1 MRPLRRILDFAAKLR
16 KNSLV
21 RIAFSSLGLALVYLL
36 WVVKLVEDPAQYA
49 FYHWGGPAKN
59 FYFPFLLIILAV
71 WLLIAGLLLLARKP
85 GRMRVAIWTA
95 LLLCISCVLIKFNI
109 FYHRFDS
116 ETMAFD
122 GALIVALLLTIAW
135 RPSFAERFERV
146 LAPITTILIFLGL
159 LGTFILCQLSW
170 YELRGSLFA
179 ESSKLHHRD
188 AATTIQPHRI
198 IWIVF
203 DELSYQ
209 QTYEHRYPGLQLP
222 AFDALAADST
232 VFTNATPFYIFTEVV
247 LPGLFAGKP
256 FDKIRTTTAMEP
268 LLHSEATGKWQTL
281 NQHDTVFQDALNA
294 SYSTAVAGWANP
306 YCRIIPAVLDSCYW
320 SYYQPWNNMLPS
332 KTVLF
337 NTRVLAAESFPWA
350 LTILPNRVS
359 RHFKRFMQTPT
370 RRSWLISEQDS
381 HIQDYLDLDAR
392 ADQLLRDRSYGFVLL
407 HLPVPHPLGIY
418 DRHTNKFTTGDSSYV
433 DNLALADKCLAGIL
447 QTLKQTGQLDSSTI
461 VLMGDHSWRTKQVW
475 KLPTPAWKPPTPGW
489 TQEDNIASHG
499 GQYDPR
505 AVYLVKLPN
514 QTTGARIDTPFHT
527 VNTRTLFD
535 AIMDHR
541 INTPADLATWA
552 QSTP

>member
-1 MRPLRRILDFAAKLR
+1 LRLLRRILDFVAKLR
-16 KNSLV
+16 QNSLV
-21 RIAFSSLGLALVYLL
+21 RTAFSSLGLALVYLF
-36 WVVKLVEDPAQYA
+36 WVIKPVEDAAQYD
-49 FYHWGGPAKN
+49 FYHWAGPAKN

-122 GALIVALLLTIAW
+122 GAMIVTILITMAW

-146 LAPITTILIFLGL
+146 IAPITTILIFLGL

-170 YELRGSLFA
+170 YALRGSFFA
-179 ESSKLHHRD
+179 ENYTLHHRD
-188 AATTIQPHRI
+188 TVATIQPNRI

-232 VFTNATPFYIFTEVV
+232 VFTNATPFYVYTEVV
-247 LPGLFAGKP
+247 LPGLLAGKP
-256 FDKIRTTTAMEP
+256 FDKIRTTPAMEP

-294 SYSTAVAGWANP
+294 GYSTALAGWANP
-306 YCRIIPAVLDSCYW
+306 YCRIIPGVLDSCYW
-320 SYYQPWNNMLPS
+320 AYHQPWNNMRPS
-332 KTVLF
+332 ETVLF
-337 NTRVLAAESFPWA
+337 NTRVLAEESVPWA
-350 LTILPNRVS
+350 LTVLPDRIS
-359 RHFKRFMQTPT
+359 RHLKRFAQTRT
-370 RRSWLISEQDS
+370 RLSHFISDQES
-381 HIQDYLDLDAR
+381 HIRDYLDLDAR
-392 ADQLLRDRSYGFVLL
+392 SDQLLRDRSYGFVLL
-407 HLPVPHPLGIY
+407 HLPLPHPQGIY
-418 DRHTNKFTTGDSSYV
+418 DRSTGKFTIADSFSYI

-461 VLMGDHSWRTKQVW
+461 VLMGDHSWRTKLEW
-475 KLPTPAWKPPTPGW
+475 KHLPGW
-489 TQEDNIASHG
+489 TREDELASHG

-505 AVYLVKLPN
+505 PVYLVKLPN
-514 QTTGARIDTPFHT
+514 QTTSARIDTPYQT
-527 VNTRTLFD
+527 VNTRKLFD
-535 AIMDHR
+535 ALMAHQ

-552 QSTP
+552 QSTH

>member
-1 MRPLRRILDFAAKLR
+1 LRPLRRILDFAAKLR

-36 WVVKLVEDPAQYA
+36 WVVKPVEDPAQYD

-85 GRMRVAIWTA
+85 GRTRVAIWTA

-122 GALIVALLLTIAW
+122 GAMIVTLLLTIAW
-135 RPSFAERFERV
+135 RPSFDERFERV

-159 LGTFILCQLSW
+159 LGAFLLCQLSW
-170 YELRGSLFA
+170 YELRASLLA
-179 ESSKLHHRD
+179 ENSPLHHRD
-188 AATTIQPHRI
+188 AVATIQPHRI

-256 FDKIRTTTAMEP
+256 FDQLRTTPAREP

-294 SYSTAVAGWANP
+294 GYSTALAGWANP
-306 YCRIIPAVLDSCYW
+306 YCRMIPAVLDSCYW
-320 SYYQPWNNMLPS
+320 TYYLPWNNMLPS
-332 KTVLF
+332 ETVLF
-337 NTRVLAAESFPWA
+337 NTQVLAEESAPWA
-350 LTILPNRVS
+350 LTILPYRVS
-359 RHFKRFMQTPT
+359 RHFSRFMQTPM
-370 RRSWLISEQDS
+370 RQSRLISDQDS
-381 HIQDYLDLDAR
+381 HIRDYLDLDAR
-392 ADQLLRDRSYGFVLL
+392 SDQLLRDRSYGFVLL

-418 DRHTNKFTTGDSSYV
+418 DRRTGKFTTTGYSSYI
-433 DNLALADKCLAGIL
+433 DNLALTDKCLAGIRK
-447 QTLKQTGQLDSSTI
+447 TLEQTGQWDSSTVVI
-461 VLMGDHSWRTKQVW
+461 MGDHSWRTKQVW
-475 KLPTPAWKPPTPGW
+475 KPQHAWKP
-489 TQEDNIASHG
+489 EDEIASHG

-505 AVYLVKLPN
+505 PVYIVKLPN
-514 QTTGARIDTPFHT
+514 QTAAARVDTPFHT
-527 VNTRTLFD
+527 VNTRSLFD
-535 AIMDHR
+535 AIMAHR
-541 INTPADLATWA
+541 IATPADLATWA
-552 QSTP
+552 QTAH

>member
-1 MRPLRRILDFAAKLR
+1 LRPFRRILDFAAKLR
-16 KNSLV
+16 KNSFV
-21 RIAFSSLGLALVYLL
+21 RIAFSSLGLALVYLF
-36 WVVKLVEDPAQYA
+36 WVVKPVEDSAQYG

-71 WLLIAGLLLLARKP
+71 WLLIAGLLLLARKS

-116 ETMAFD
+116 ETMAFY
-122 GALIVALLLTIAW
+122 GAMVVTLLLTIAW
-135 RPSFAERFERV
+135 RPSFADRFERV

-159 LGTFILCQLSW
+159 LGAYLLCQLSW

-179 ESSKLHHRD
+179 ESSRLHHRD
-188 AATTIQPHRI
+188 AVATIQPHRI

-232 VFTNATPFYIFTEVV
+232 VFTNATPFYIYTEVV
-247 LPGLFAGKP
+247 LPGLLAGMP
-256 FDKIRTTTAMEP
+256 FDKIRTTPAMEP

-281 NQHDTVFQDALNA
+281 NQHDTIFQDALNA
-294 SYSTAVAGWANP
+294 GYSTALAGWANP

-320 SYYQPWNNMLPS
+320 TYYQPWNNMLPS
-332 KTVLF
+332 ETMLF

-350 LTILPNRVS
+350 LTVLPYRVS
-359 RHFKRFMQTPT
+359 RYLRHFVQMPTPQS
-370 RRSWLISEQDS
+370 RLISNQDS
-381 HIQDYLDLDAR
+381 HIQDYLNLDTR
-392 ADQLLRDRSYGFVLL
+392 SDQLLRDRSYGFVLL

-418 DRHTNKFTTGDSSYV
+418 DRRTGTFNSTSYSSYI
-433 DNLALADKCLAGIL
+433 DNLALTDKCLASIL
-447 QTLKQTGQLDSSTI
+447 HTLKQTGQWDSSTVI
-461 VLMGDHSWRTKQVW
+461 VMGDHSWRTKQE
-475 KLPTPAWKPPTPGW
+475 WKPIHGW
-489 TQEDNIASHG
+489 TPEDEIASRG

-505 AVYLVKLPN
+505 PVYLVKLPN
-514 QTTGARIDTPFHT
+514 QTTAERVDTPYNT
-527 VNTRTLFD
+527 VNTRKLFD
-535 AIMDHR
+535 AIMAHQ
-541 INTPADLATWA
+541 INSPADLATWTH
-552 QSTP
+552 SIH